1 MYNFCKKIQ
10 QFLGQELISIAKL
23 YIAVLLSFLV
33 VQKPL
38 FMLLNPGHGLTCSD
52 IWQIYC
58 HGLALDLAATSY
70 IVALPALLLLIQQ
83 CLPAKG
89 TGRKCCTRSLTV
101 YSVVI
106 SLLLSVIAV
115 VDASLYEYWEFKLD
129 NTVFFYITDPK
140 NAAASVSAWYIIWHL
155 MLILALWAV
164 IFMMIRYSQKS
175 RRKQAHSATRQ
186 GLLTWGKVASRTIG
200 SVLACG
206 LIFAAAR
213 GIDIW
218 PNTPSKAY
226 YSNVLFLNHS
236 AVNPFFN
243 LVYSLAHRGNFRK
256 EMRFYAD
263 EEVNALVP
271 PLFPTKG
278 TAECRLTT
286 QRPNILYI
294 VIEGM
299 GSLFIDSLDSPDE
312 SVASHT
318 GELPKDVAPNLSAL
332 MQEGICFS
340 QCYCGSFRTDRGIV
354 CAVSGYL
361 GQPTASIMRYSRKV
375 ASLPGLPK
383 TLKRYG
389 YDTQVLYASD
399 ITYFNM
405 ADYFLATGH
414 DRLVSQDDFPAGER
428 STKWGVP
435 DHIACKWLADDI
447 IRRSAQSKPFYTTF
461 LTVSSHTPFDVPYS
475 RMKDEQFN
483 GFAYT
488 DKCIGDLIRT
498 LKASPAWDNLLVV
511 ITADHGYNHREQ
523 ASANFPL
530 IPFLMTGGAVAE
542 SQRIDYPVSQTDIP
556 ATLLGQLGMPHEDFP
571 FSRDVLADTY
581 TYPFAFNTFNN
592 GFNLRDS
599 TGVTVFDNMQL
610 RALSGPDPRR
620 EQIGKSI
627 LQYLYNDLDAR

>member
-1 MYNFCKKIQ
+1 MNLIKESTQDFCAIVKCYATI
-10 QFLGQELISIAKL
+10 
-23 YIAVLLSFLV
+23 VLSFLL

-38 FMLLNPGHGLTCSD
+38 FLLLNPGHGLTLSD
-52 IWQIYC
+52 IWQIYH

-70 IVALPALLLLIQQ
+70 LAALPALLIIIRIFCQKVADWVRTTLRYYNLLIA
-83 CLPAKG
+83 LI
-89 TGRKCCTRSLTV
+89 L
-101 YSVVI
+101 SVV
-106 SLLLSVIAV
+106 AV
-115 VDASLYEYWEFKLD
+115 VDASLYEFWEFKLD
-129 NTVFFYITDPK
+129 NTVFFYITDPQ
-140 NAAASVSAWYIIWHL
+140 NAAASVSLWYIIWHL
-155 MLILALWAV
+155 ALILALWLGFFKALQWAV
-164 IFMMIRYSQKS
+164 RPA
-175 RRKQAHSATRQ
+175 KQGGNSPQ
-186 GLLTWGKVASRTIG
+186 SASRCVVKG
-200 SVLACG
+200 VVSLLLMA
-206 LIFAAAR
+206 LIFAGAR

-226 YSNVLFLNHS
+226 HSSVTFHNHA
-236 AVNPFFN
+236 AVNPLFN
-243 LVYSLAHRGNFRK
+243 MVYSLTHRGIFRK
-256 EMRFYAD
+256 EMRFYSD

-271 PLFPTKG
+271 PLFPTEGK
-278 TAECRLTT
+278 AECLLTT

-299 GSLFIDSLDSPDE
+299 GSLFIDALDSPDE

-318 GELPKDVAPNLSAL
+318 GELPREVAPHLSRL
-332 MQEGICFS
+332 MQEGVCFT

-383 TLKRYG
+383 TLRLAG

-405 ADYFLATGH
+405 ADYFLASGH
-414 DRLVSQDDFPAGER
+414 DRLISQDNFPASER
-428 STKWGVP
+428 TTKWGVP
-435 DHIACKWLADDI
+435 DEVACQWLAKDI
-447 IRRSAQSKPFYTTF
+447 ISRSAMKQPFYTTF
-461 LTVSSHTPFDVPYS
+461 LTVSSHTPFDVPYH

-488 DKCIGDLIRT
+488 DQCIGDLIAT

-523 ASANFPL
+523 ASAHFPL
-530 IPFLMTGGAVAE
+530 IPFLMTGGAVKE
-542 SQRIDYPVSQTDIP
+542 NRRVDYPVSQTDIP
-556 ATLLGQLGMPHEDFP
+556 ATLLGQLGLSHSDFP

-599 TGVTVFDNMQL
+599 TGMTVFDNVQL
-610 RALSGPDPRR
+610 RAISGPDERR
-620 EQIGKSI
+620 QQIGKSI